1 MDVNSVGVSPVETP
15 SFVVT
20 LIRRRRRPSFLHSDG
35 NQDIPYEIAVQNCQS
50 TDLMSTLLEKAMA
63 LDSCFYCGIRMRI
76 FVTTNEGET
85 EFIPFHPSVETM
97 MLSELGISPSNN
109 VIYYTQNF
117 QN

>member
-1 MDVNSVGVSPVETP
+1 
-15 SFVVT
+15 
-20 LIRRRRRPSFLHSDG
+20 
-35 NQDIPYEIAVQNCQS
+35 
-50 TDLMSTLLEKAMA
+50 LMSTLLEKAMA